1 MSKTD
6 LSRAERPKRRRR
18 EGMETPRAKSSPF
31 RERMPDSAKRHIFIR
46 QTVFFPNRHAPV
58 NTYKF
63 VIEDPAALTEEIKN
77 RALEMGADVVG
88 IAEYIPDLLFEDA
101 EPRDHKCVIV
111 FGMAMKYDYMI
122 DIGPNSQAEVHRVY
136 YELDSIGSR
145 LSHHIGAYGYDARTQ
160 PNTSDFPL
168 PALAWLAGLGE
179 LGKHGSLISPELGS
193 SFRLSA
199 VSTDM
204 PLFVDGPKDH
214 GIDEV
219 CANCQICARFCP
231 GDAIKHEKKEV
242 AGVERWYVD
251 TLACEPYFFRMHGCK
266 ICLSVCPFN
275 AKGIFKD
282 KFAPMAK
289 DIRDAGDAEGMM
301 KLIAERTG
309 IDYEALEF
317 DPEKEGIIEKS

>member
-6 LSRAERPKRRRR
+6 ISQAERPRRRRR
-18 EGMETPRAKSSPF
+18 EGMESPKAKSSPF
-31 RERMPDSAKRHIFIR
+31 RERMPESAKRHIFIR
-46 QTVFFPNRHAPV
+46 QTAFFANRDAPINPDKTEV
-58 NTYKF
+58 D
-63 VIEDPAALTEEIKN
+63 DPVALTEEIKN
-77 RALEMGADVVG
+77 RALEMGADIVG
-88 IAEYIPDLLFEDA
+88 IAEYNPDLVFEGSDQL
-101 EPRDHKCVIV
+101 DHKCVIV
-111 FGMAMKYDYMI
+111 FGMTMKYDYMV

-136 YELDSIGSR
+136 YELDSIASR
-145 LSHHIGAYGYDARTQ
+145 LSQHIGSYGYHGRLQ
-160 PNTSDFPL
+160 PNTADFPL
-168 PALAWLAGLGE
+168 PAMAWLAGLGE

-204 PLFVDGPKDH
+204 PLVVDGPKDH
-214 GIDEV
+214 GIDDV
-219 CANCQICARFCP
+219 CASCQICARFCP

-251 TLACEPYFFRMHGCK
+251 TPACEPYFFRMHGCK
-266 ICLSVCPFN
+266 ICLSVCPLN

-289 DIRDAGDAEGMM
+289 DIRDAGDAKGMM

-317 DPEKEGIIEKS
+317 DPVKEGIVEDS